1 MQIAFCLSGENVL
14 LLFLKAH
21 NISVKEDV
29 QIRFYSA
36 FSVPIKLIWNCVYM
50 EAIAMKNKNEKKTI
64 QKSLK
69 LSPQQLQ
76 QIEEQA
82 NKKNMKFSEYMLDC
96 ALHHNQEITPCIAVK
111 MQELVNLVREITDCI
126 DSNDFIQKKTLRQ
139 KTSAFADLLPMAF
152 PQKKYSQLE
161 KKIDLFEK
169 VGEEVWE
176 FLK

>member
-1 MQIAFCLSGENVL
+1 
-14 LLFLKAH
+14 
-21 NISVKEDV
+21 
-29 QIRFYSA
+29 
-36 FSVPIKLIWNCVYM
+36 
-50 EAIAMKNKNEKKTI
+50 
-64 QKSLK
+64 
-69 LSPQQLQ
+69 
-76 QIEEQA
+76 
-82 NKKNMKFSEYMLDC
+82 MLDC

-126 DSNDFIQKKTLRQ
+126 DSNDFIQKETLRQ

>member
-1 MQIAFCLSGENVL
+1 MYNLYNKYIVYHYL
-14 LLFLKAH
+14 
-21 NISVKEDV
+21 
-29 QIRFYSA
+29 
-36 FSVPIKLIWNCVYM
+36 YM
-50 EAIAMKNKNEKKTI
+50 EVIAMKNKNEKKTI

-126 DSNDFIQKKTLRQ
+126 DSNDFIQKETLRQ
-139 KTSAFADLLPMAF
+139 KTSAFADLLPMAS

>member
-1 MQIAFCLSGENVL
+1 
-14 LLFLKAH
+14 
-21 NISVKEDV
+21 
-29 QIRFYSA
+29 
-36 FSVPIKLIWNCVYM
+36 
-50 EAIAMKNKNEKKTI
+50 MKNKNEKKPI

-126 DSNDFIQKKTLRQ
+126 DPNDFIKKKTLRQ
-139 KTSAFADLLPMAF
+139 KTSVFADLLPMAS